1 MLGAKAHDRGP
12 AAPRWVEPNRV
23 RGAFGRWI
31 GRPGPMNGW
40 ILYGFMDVDSRYRLR
55 DDGKHIYI
63 YDFYIYIVT
72 YINNYIYTHTYIYIH
87 IYIDLDIMMME
98 NCQLRVITDDE
109 CKDNNCWDNW
119 TPERMVIFGSLY
131 SSLPFNND
139 FVHPTVVPPFGVRLV
154 RVWLEEFLGGFGNQS
169 EDPDWSALC
178 HCYFQ
183 ETSQI
188 MHLP

>member
-23 RGAFGRWI
+23 RGAAPLSRANW
-31 GRPGPMNGW
+31 PMNGW

-63 YDFYIYIVT
+63 YI
-72 YINNYIYTHTYIYIH
+72 
-87 IYIDLDIMMME
+87 LDIMMME
-98 NCQLRVITDDE
+98 NCQLRDITDDE

-154 RVWLEEFLGGFGNQS
+154 RVWLEEFLGGFGNQR

-183 ETSQI
+183 ESSQI
-188 MHLP
+188 MHMP